1 MNPQEPQQPPVST
14 DSQQSPTGTEPQKDS
29 TRRDFLLQL
38 GVVIN
43 TIAGLMIGLPIVGFL
58 FSTLIK
64 HTPRVWISLGPVSQ
78 FPEGVTR
85 LTSYKSPYSR
95 LADGP
100 TAIITCWVRRTSGDK
115 FTIFAANCTH
125 LGCPVRWFEQSQL
138 FLCPCH
144 GGAFYADGEHAAGP
158 PPRSL
163 YQYAYKV
170 QNGEL
175 IIKGGVLPTLANPGY
190 PG

>member
-1 MNPQEPQQPPVST
+1 MNPQEPQPPSEN
-14 DSQQSPTGTEPQKDS
+14 TEAKKDS

-43 TIAGLMIGLPIVGFL
+43 TIAGLMIGVPIVGFL

-64 HTPRVWISLGPVSQ
+64 HTPRVWISLGPASQ

-85 LTSYKSPYSR
+85 LTSYKSPYAR
-95 LADGP
+95 AADGP
-100 TAIITCWVRRTSGDK
+100 TGIITCWVRRTSGDK